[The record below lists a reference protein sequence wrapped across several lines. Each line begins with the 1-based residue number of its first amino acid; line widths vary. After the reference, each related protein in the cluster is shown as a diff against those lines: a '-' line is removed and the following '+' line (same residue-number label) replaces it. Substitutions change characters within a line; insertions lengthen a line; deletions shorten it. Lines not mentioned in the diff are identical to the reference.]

1 MTNKTE
7 NYRERAVEVLGDMR
21 RERGGAQDR
30 QAMAAEAQAWA
41 SLAIAEA
48 IHSASSSLQDELQ
61 NLKESL
67 SQEPPP

>member
-48 IHSASSSLQDELQ
+48 IQSASSSLQDELQ